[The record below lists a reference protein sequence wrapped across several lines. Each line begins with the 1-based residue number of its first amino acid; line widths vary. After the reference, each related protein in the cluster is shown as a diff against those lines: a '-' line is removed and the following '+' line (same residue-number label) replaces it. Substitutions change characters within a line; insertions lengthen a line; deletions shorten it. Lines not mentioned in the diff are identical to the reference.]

1 MRTSN
6 TAMMMN
12 MDMMSGMYMC
22 RTLFNVQIHRKSAYR
37 L

>member
-1 MRTSN
+1 MKTSN
-6 TAMMMN
+6 TTMMMN

-22 RTLFNVQIHRKSAYR
+22 RIFCNVQIHRASAYR